1 MRVVGVGEGDWVKVN
16 LGFVGYYRMAYD
28 TERLTKAVQTKELS
42 PVDRLQ
48 IIDNLFSLIMAGKA
62 WTGEGLRLLKA
73 YKDEDSYIVWN
84 LISNSIAKLQVIVAY
99 QDYYEN
105 FKRFVLY
112 VFSVIKIKTMWDPA
126 TNETYFDTLLWS
138 LVLNKLRRYLFMD
151 FF

>member
-1 MRVVGVGEGDWVKVN
+1 
-16 LGFVGYYRMAYD
+16 
-28 TERLTKAVQTKELS
+28 
-42 PVDRLQ
+42 
-48 IIDNLFSLIMAGKA
+48 MAGKA

-99 QDYYEN
+99 QNYYEN
-105 FKRFVLY
+105 FKRFVLD